1 MPTKGLSLVSGQA
14 ASWQQGGQEGARG
27 QPQLQVRDEL
37 GPTSSSPY
45 PCTVGRPGLADTV
58 PAACRLPRTPG
69 PAAHRVPSPE
79 APVCLQLSAYPVLL
93 QPGPVTCQR
102 PQTRVPFPAAVL
114 RARVTQAGDGP
125 PAPACPVSTAP
136 VGATQP
142 VPFGEHGDSPSQGLG
157 AQRVGWGSQPQAVHT
172 ADGAS
177 SLKAGL
183 GVLPAGTTPS
193 WSQEALRQRSPLSQ
207 PQPPAPPT
215 APVLTARTDPT
226 PAEGPAD
233 TRGTSGQT
241 IPSKWVPN
249 STSPLPSQQAAVPG
263 GSVGGASPSP
273 SRTGS
278 HTKASSGSAHW
289 MV

>member
-1 MPTKGLSLVSGQA
+1 MSGALPTKGLSLISGQA

-27 QPQLQVRDEL
+27 QVQVRDEL
-37 GPTSSSPY
+37 GPTSSSPS
-45 PCTVGRPGLADTV
+45 PCAVGRPGLADTV
-58 PAACRLPRTPG
+58 PAACPG
-69 PAAHRVPSPE
+69 PR
-79 APVCLQLSAYPVLL
+79 APPLTGCPPRRPPCASSS
-93 QPGPVTCQR
+93 PGPVTCQR

-114 RARVTQAGDGP
+114 RARVTQTGDGP

-142 VPFGEHGDSPSQGLG
+142 VPFGEHGDSRSQGLG

-172 ADGAS
+172 ADSAS

-183 GVLPAGTTPS
+183 GILPVGTTPS

-215 APVLTARTDPT
+215 GPVLTARTDPT

-233 TRGTSGQT
+233 TRGTSGTDHPQQVG
-241 IPSKWVPN
+241 PQFHESLAFPAGCSAWRLSGGRLALPKPDWVP
-249 STSPLPSQQAAVPG
+249 
-263 GSVGGASPSP
+263 
-273 SRTGS
+273 
-278 HTKASSGSAHW
+278 H
-289 MV
+289 